1 MICPRLLKNGS
12 YRYSTPFLQMKKT
25 VLLSPTRFLNKM
37 SYRLLFLLVLL
48 PATILAQRDSVTL
61 SDLLAP
67 EILEEVMDG
76 KTSFLPKTRPLR
88 QIAGAPPAFYTYFWE
103 FGDGHFSFQE
113 KPIHQYAD
121 TGVFEVRLYATN
133 NYDDG
138 KAPPKRSKQR
148 RNKVLPDELPG
159 QQVVGFFR
167 DQEKIQARVN
177 RMPRPGEEMV
187 YVAGYRND
195 NPAVKPVS
203 GTLIFSFNEKS
214 FKNRNFDLTEV
225 RQYHAEDSTGIDRVL
240 AQSGAL
246 AVVPEYPGSYYA
258 DLGGDLQSAVN
269 STAITSLA
277 EIIAEKQQLFSEQR
291 SWRFE
296 NLGAG
301 EERYFF
307 LSLHTTPEM
316 IQDTNAVVTLNML
329 MIPDDPALEMTS
341 MDYELQI
348 VASHDPNKI
357 AVSNRFMNYRF
368 VGQNKELKYKIRFQN
383 TGKGPAKKVDI
394 GVAFSENVDL
404 SSIRIIG
411 QYPEC
416 VPCKDAYEGQSC
428 LNTVLK
434 MTADSAHFIFRNIYL
449 PGVQQD
455 GVTAI
460 DSTQGFVEFYA
471 ALKGKPDKRS
481 FYARAGIVFDKNEP
495 VITNRAWNRFLPG
508 ISPAIIAGYNLIGFD
523 SNRPSGGGL
532 ILGGSVAPYSPFRFY
547 PQFELYLGVH
557 LKESRQQQE
566 FLPVPDNEGSKDIM
580 WIQDAA
586 QGRTPWYQSSR
597 RYYEEHTRY
606 TIDLVPVHIRKNLN
620 SWIGTGAG
628 IWISGYLSQQSV
640 TGTDTVFTE
649 YFERIRTFERSE
661 RSETAIKTFT
671 KANAAAFL
679 DINIG
684 RVRVGPAL
692 GLRYL
697 YFLAPRQDRLML
709 YATWRL

>member
-1 MICPRLLKNGS
+1 M
-12 YRYSTPFLQMKKT
+12 
-25 VLLSPTRFLNKM
+25 
-37 SYRLLFLLVLL
+37 
-48 PATILAQRDSVTL
+48 

-67 EILEEVMDG
+67 EILEEVADG
-76 KTSFLPKTRPLR
+76 KTSFLPQTRPLR

-113 KPIHQYAD
+113 RPVHQYAD

-138 KAPPKRSKQR
+138 KAPPKRSKKR
-148 RNKVLPDELPG
+148 RNSILPDEPSG
-159 QQVVGFFR
+159 QQLSGFFR

-195 NPAVKPVS
+195 QSTAKPFS
-203 GTLIFSFNEKS
+203 GTLVFSFNERS
-214 FKNRNFDLTEV
+214 FKNRNFDLAEV
-225 RQYHAEDSTGIDRVL
+225 RQYHAEDSTGLDRLL
-240 AQSGAL
+240 AQSGSL
-246 AVVPEYPGSYYA
+246 AVVPDDAGTYYA
-258 DLGGDLQSAVN
+258 DLSGGPQPAVSSA
-269 STAITSLA
+269 AITSLA

-296 NLGAG
+296 DLGAG

-307 LSLHTTPEM
+307 LSLYTTPEM

-368 VGQNKELKYKIRFQN
+368 VGHNKDLKYKIRFQN

-404 SSIRIIG
+404 SSIRIIS

-428 LNTVLK
+428 LDTVLK
-434 MTADSAHFIFRNIYL
+434 ITADSAHFIFRNIYL
-449 PGVQQD
+449 PGVQQE
-455 GVTAI
+455 GVTDI
-460 DSTQGFVEFYA
+460 DSTKGFVEFYA
-471 ALKGKPDKRS
+471 ALKGKPDKRA

-495 VITNRAWNRFLPG
+495 VITNRAWNRFSPG

-523 SNRPSGGGL
+523 SSRPSGGGF

-557 LKESRQQQE
+557 LKESRRQQE
-566 FLPVPDNEGSKDIM
+566 SFPAPDSEGSKDIL

-586 QGRTPWYQSSR
+586 QGRTPWYKSSR
-597 RYYEEHTRY
+597 SYYEEHTRY
-606 TIDLVPVHIRKNLN
+606 SLDLVPVHIRKNLN
-620 SWIGTGAG
+620 SWIGAGAG

-640 TGTDTVFTE
+640 TGRDTVFTE
-649 YFERIRTFERSE
+649 YFERIRTFEHSE
-661 RSETAIKTFT
+661 RSETTSRAFT

-679 DINIG
+679 DINLG
-684 RVRVGPAL
+684 RARVGPAL
-692 GLRYL
+692 GVRYL
-697 YFLAPRQDRLML
+697 HFLAPRQDRLML